1 LDGVRNA
8 HMTIVYFRPR
18 ATVTMEPP
26 PRTPIGYVYIDAKDL
41 NISILK
47 SFSATTTHFARI
59 VIEHVRHP
67 IPEPQH
73 VV

>member
-1 LDGVRNA
+1 MDGVRNA
-8 HMTIVYFRPR
+8 QMTIVYFRPR
-18 ATVTMEPP
+18 ATVAVEPP
-26 PRTPIGYVYIDAKDL
+26 PRTPICYVYIDAKDL
-41 NISILK
+41 NISMLK
-47 SFSATTTHFARI
+47 RFSVTATHFARI